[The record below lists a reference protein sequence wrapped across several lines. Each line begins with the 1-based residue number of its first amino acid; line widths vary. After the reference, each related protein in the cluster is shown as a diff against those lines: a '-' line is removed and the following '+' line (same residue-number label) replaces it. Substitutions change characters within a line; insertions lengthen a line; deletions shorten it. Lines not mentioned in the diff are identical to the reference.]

1 MRATNHPPRRS
12 SSLLAARDVGS
23 LAVVTIREGRRGWIE
38 MDIYAYIYIYVE
50 QEHAGMKG
58 RVKTW
63 DDEEEGKKRVMVGS

>member
-38 MDIYAYIYIYVE
+38 MDVYIRICRTR
-50 QEHAGMKG
+50 A
-58 RVKTW
+58 RR
-63 DDEEEGKKRVMVGS
+63 DEGKGKNVGR

>member
-1 MRATNHPPRRS
+1 MD
-12 SSLLAARDVGS
+12 RDGHICV
-23 LAVVTIREGRRGWIE
+23 
-38 MDIYAYIYIYVE
+38 YVE